1 MFVTNFNYTNEKQA
15 TTAVQSL
22 RANYWLGAGSEFNC
36 ASDRKPTHI
45 SNTNVPMQVAS
56 FYKGS
61 GN

>member
-15 TTAVQSL
+15 ANVVQSL
-22 RANYWLGAGSEFNC
+22 RANYWLGAGSEFTFV
-36 ASDRKPTHI
+36 SPSI
-45 SNTNVPMQVAS
+45 SNKHDPMVAS

>member
-15 TTAVQSL
+15 ATAVQSL
-22 RANYWLGAGSEFNC
+22 RANYWLAGTGSEFSPMN
-36 ASDRKPTHI
+36 I
-45 SNTNVPMQVAS
+45 SNTHDPKTAS